1 MVLDDPRRDSNGGS
15 MMVEERNTS
24 VVREMYEA
32 LARGDIAAVLNH
44 FYNDAVLEVHGPSS
58 IPFAGRFLGRSGL
71 EAFFQVVGHHTE
83 RPTEE
88 HIPKLQELIA
98 QGDKVVAIGVDRVL
112 SRSTW
117 RTYEGWW
124 VHVIEL
130 RDGRVTRLRE
140 YVDTAAASE
149 VFRIEADA

>member
-1 MVLDDPRRDSNGGS
+1 

-32 LARGDIAAVLNH
+32 LTRGDIATVVNL
-44 FYNDAVLEVHGPSS
+44 FCEDAVLEVHGPSS
-58 IPFAGRFLGRSGL
+58 IPFAGRFLGRGGL

-88 HIPKLQELIA
+88 HIPEVHELIA
-98 QGDKVVAIGVDRVL
+98 QGDKVVAIGMDRVR
-112 SRSTW
+112 SRSTA

-124 VHVIEL
+124 VHVIEF

-140 YVDTAAASE
+140 YVDTAAASD
-149 VFRIEADA
+149 VFRRGDNA